1 MGVGSSFP
9 SRPIPRDTGTP
20 AEGVRSAVEDLAG
33 TTLAHGLYRL
43 HTASSAAIADQMVL
57 EAFPEFAGRVECFG
71 FDWLG
76 RQFSL
81 DRARGASED
90 NDVLLFDVGAGEALE
105 IPVAFSRF
113 HDEEL
118 VDYSDAALASQFFAE
133 WFHSHPE
140 PIAFDACVGYRVPL
154 FMGGTDALAN
164 LEISDLDVYW
174 SLTGQ
179 LRLAAAGHDLGTRLR
194 IDSPG

>member
-1 MGVGSSFP
+1 MG
-9 SRPIPRDTGTP
+9 
-20 AEGVRSAVEDLAG
+20 DLAG
-33 TTLAHGLYRL
+33 TSLANGLYRL
-43 HTASSAAIADQMVL
+43 HTASSATMAEQMVL

-81 DRARGASED
+81 DRTRGVAND
-90 NDVLLFDVGAGEALE
+90 PDVLLFDVGAGEALE
-105 IPVAFSRF
+105 IPVAFSRL

-118 VDYSDAALASQFFAE
+118 VDYSDAALASQFFDR
-133 WFHSHPE
+133 WFQSHPE

-154 FMGGTDALAN
+154 FMGGTDTLPN
-164 LEISDLDVYW
+164 LEISDLDDYW

-179 LRLAAAGHDLGTRLR
+179 LRTAAAGHERDARLR
-194 IDSPG
+194 IDRPD

>member
-1 MGVGSSFP
+1 MFARLIRAMPPSGVAGP
-9 SRPIPRDTGTP
+9 SDAGTP
-20 AEGVRSAVEDLAG
+20 AEGVRSAVGDLAG
-33 TTLAHGLYRL
+33 TTLANGLYRL
-43 HTASSAAIADQMVL
+43 HTASSAAMADLMVL

-81 DRARGASED
+81 DRTRGVSGD
-90 NDVLLFDVGAGEALE
+90 PDVLLFDVGAGEALE
-105 IPVAFSRF
+105 IPVAFSRL

-118 VDYSDAALASQFFAE
+118 VDYSDAALASHFFAE
-133 WFHSHPE
+133 WFQSHPE

-154 FMGGTDALAN
+154 FMGGGDTLPN

-179 LRLAAAGHDLGTRLR
+179 LRLAAAG
-194 IDSPG
+194 S